1 MNPLIIFQASQHSQQ
16 NPMGSIIMM
25 LIILTIPLSWVI
37 PIIVKANR
45 RKKNFTQRYVANR
58 LDQISQLE
66 RLAKLKEQGVLSEE
80 EFLEQKNKILN
91 K

>member
-1 MNPLIIFQASQHSQQ
+1 MNPLIILHASQHNPQ

-25 LIILTIPLSWVI
+25 LIILAIPLSWVI
-37 PIIVKANR
+37 PIIVKANKN
-45 RKKNFTQRYVANR
+45 KKKCTQRYVANR
-58 LDQISQLE
+58 IDQLSQLE
-66 RLAKLKEQGVLSEE
+66 RLAKLKEQGVLTEE

>member
-1 MNPLIIFQASQHSQQ
+1 MNPLIMLQASHNGPQ

-37 PIIVKANR
+37 PIIVKANKN
-45 RKKNFTQRYVANR
+45 KKKCTQRYVANR

-66 RLAKLKEQGVLSEE
+66 RLAKLKEQGVLTDE
-80 EFLEQKNKILN
+80 EFLEQKNKILG